1 MLAVTFTARAA
12 AEMRARLASL
22 GVGGVQARTFHSA
35 ALRQVRYF
43 APRLLGGREMPELM
57 ESKARLVT
65 LAAARAGV
73 RADRTAARDLAG
85 EIEWAK
91 SSLVEPGEYPVAA
104 AKAARET
111 PLEPARVAEVF
122 AAYEQLKRSNGVI
135 DFEDM
140 LRAAV
145 WGIEEHS
152 DVGEQV
158 RSQYRH
164 FVVDEYQDVNPLQQR
179 LLDAWLGGRDD
190 LTVVGDASQTIYSFT
205 GASSAYLI
213 DFPRVHRDAVVVR
226 LVRDYRST
234 PQVVGLANAVIR
246 QARGGEA
253 RLRLELVGQR
263 PPGAGAASSRR
274 SPTSPRRRRR
284 WRRGVASWWPPARR
298 RARSRSCSAPTR
310 SPSPYEKAL
319 AEAEVPYV
327 VHGAERFFERTEV
340 RQALAALRSAAALVR
355 PPVGRRPWSRR
366 SSAVGWSPDAAPTGG
381 AARERWE
388 ALAALVQL
396 AEEFARESLVPLGE
410 GAVIEREVTLA
421 ASSRSCQRRA
431 AQQHAPT
438 VEGVTISSLHS
449 AKGLEWDA
457 VFVVG
462 LSDGTLP
469 TTYAKT
475 PDQVEEE
482 RRLLYVGVTRA
493 RRVALAVVL
502 HGAVAR
508 WPRPPAVPVPA
519 AARPVGWRRRARGG
533 VTALSRK
540 ADRRSQVVSCRVCGA
555 TLLAGPD
562 RKLGRCATCPSDL
575 DDELF
580 ERLREWRTRV
590 SATQKVPA
598 YVVFT
603 DATLIALAERKP
615 ARDADLIAIAGIGPR
630 KLGLYGEAVL
640 ALVAEL
646 QSTTCAGK
654 KFRNRPV
661 KGFASSQGGGIASE
675 HTGRRARCSPG
686 AHRAKPHRTN
696 TIEPRQEVASHG
708 ELHDDPAT
716 VGAACR
722 CPRPGYR
729 PRRRPG
735 PGRVGARGAGRSLRP
750 SPLATRGPVGSR
762 SRTFRFSR
770 SSRAWTSAVFHLEV
784 GRSNK
789 TTRLTSR
796 PRNPL
801 PGSAASV
808 ISAQG
813 DSALSERDPKDRSER
828 EVTGP

>member
-1 MLAVTFTARAA
+1 MAVDSPAEQVLTGLDPEQRTAVTAPAGPVCILAGAGTGKTRAITHRVAYRSLAGEIAGRHVLAVTFTARAA

-22 GVGGVQARTFHSA
+22 GVGGVQARTFHAA

-43 APRLLGGREMPELM
+43 APRLLGGREMPELL

-152 DVGEQV
+152 DVAEQV

-263 PPGAGAASSRR
+263 PPGAEPELKMFPDEPAEAAA
-274 SPTSPRRRRR
+274 
-284 WRRGVASWWPPARR
+284 VAARCRELVTAGTPASEIAILFRTN
-298 RARSRSCSAPTR
+298 AQSES
-310 SPSPYEKAL
+310 YEKAL

-340 RQALAALRSAAALVR
+340 RQALAALRSAARSSDLPLVEAVVEAL
-355 PPVGRRPWSRR
+355 
-366 SSAVGWSPDAAPTGG
+366 SAVGWSTDAAPTGG

-410 GAVIEREVTLA
+410 GAVIEREVSLA
-421 ASSRSCQRRA
+421 TFVEELQRRA

-438 VEGVTISSLHS
+438 VEGVTIASLHS

-475 PDQVEEE
+475 PEQVEEE

-493 RRVALAVVL
+493 REWLWL
-502 HGAVAR
+502 SYSMAR
-508 WPRPPAVPVPA
+508 SP
-519 AARPVGWRRRARGG
+519 GGRARRPCRFLPQLDRSGGGARGGG

-590 SATQKVPA
+590 STTQKVPA

-640 ALVAEL
+640 ALV
-646 QSTTCAGK
+646 
-654 KFRNRPV
+654 
-661 KGFASSQGGGIASE
+661 GG
-675 HTGRRARCSPG
+675 
-686 AHRAKPHRTN
+686 
-696 TIEPRQEVASHG
+696 
-708 ELHDDPAT
+708 AT
-716 VGAACR
+716 VDDVA
-722 CPRPGYR
+722 PEK
-729 PRRRPG
+729 
-735 PGRVGARGAGRSLRP
+735 S
-750 SPLATRGPVGSR
+750 SAT
-762 SRTFRFSR
+762 
-770 SSRAWTSAVFHLEV
+770 
-784 GRSNK
+784 
-789 TTRLTSR
+789 
-796 PRNPL
+796 
-801 PGSAASV
+801 
-808 ISAQG
+808 
-813 DSALSERDPKDRSER
+813 DP
-828 EVTGP
+828 